1 VQEVGT
7 GAADEPVGS
16 LPAEDGVRTRRS
28 GEPVCGPRAHDRLRR
43 RCSGEEHDGD
53 CDRRNGAHVFN
64 VDVSGRPRVCT
75 ITAGER
81 VSRLG
86 QAIAEGDGISV
97 IAHVISLDEAREAAA
112 QGADALAVSQEIPG
126 LRETTPLPILWR
138 GEPDWETAR
147 KTGADA
153 YVVFEDEPSTAD
165 LELVAYVV
173 NEEQLADA
181 LEYADPEIF
190 MLGVAPASI
199 WDAGRAF
206 QTVLDLLHDVPAGKL
221 AIAELRGGTA
231 EDVAEL
237 ERAGVDAVLVTAADV
252 AALVPVEPPEV

>member
-1 VQEVGT
+1 
-7 GAADEPVGS
+7 
-16 LPAEDGVRTRRS
+16 
-28 GEPVCGPRAHDRLRR
+28 
-43 RCSGEEHDGD
+43 
-53 CDRRNGAHVFN
+53 
-64 VDVSGRPRVCT
+64 
-75 ITAGER
+75 

-97 IAHVISLDEAREAAA
+97 IAHVASLDEARDAAA

-138 GEPDWETAR
+138 GAPDWETAR
-147 KTGADA
+147 KIGADA
-153 YVVFEDEPSTAD
+153 YVLFDDEPSTVE
-165 LELVAYVV
+165 LELVAFVG
-173 NEEQLADA
+173 NEEQLAAA

-190 MLGVAPASI
+190 MLGVAPGRI
-199 WDAGRAF
+199 GDAGGAF
-206 QTVLDLLHDVPAGKL
+206 QAILDLLHDVPAGKL

-237 ERAGVDAVLVTAADV
+237 ERAGVDAVLVTASDV